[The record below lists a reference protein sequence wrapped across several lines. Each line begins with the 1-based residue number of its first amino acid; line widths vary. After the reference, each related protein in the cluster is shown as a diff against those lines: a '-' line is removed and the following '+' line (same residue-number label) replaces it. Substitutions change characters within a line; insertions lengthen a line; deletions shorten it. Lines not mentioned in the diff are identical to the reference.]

1 MFSEDI
7 EIKKNVEV
15 VRNNL
20 SSEIRTRYAEIMSL
34 NLIEGEHRINAVKFA
49 DAFNLRA
56 YGTST
61 ISRQT
66 ALKWIN
72 GKGIPEPGHI
82 YVLRDWLKIDLNQIF
97 GG

>member
-1 MFSEDI
+1 MYSEDI
-7 EIKKNVEV
+7 EIKKNTEA
-15 VRNNL
+15 VRNNF
-20 SSEIRTRYAEIMSL
+20 SSEIRNRYAEVMSL
-34 NLIEGEHRINAVKFA
+34 ELIEGEYRINAVKFA
-49 DAFNLRA
+49 NAFNLRA
-56 YGTST
+56 HGTTT

-72 GKGIPEPGHI
+72 GKGVPEPGHI